1 MSIAEIL
8 GFRPAGE
15 TRAASALYGSVVA
28 QARDRRFFS
37 ALGVPDTYPSG
48 WERARRLPSWR
59 TLDALAELLDLEPGE
74 AFLARVAASESRR
87 GMPPP
92 VQRAEGVSPTATR

>member
-1 MSIAEIL
+1 MPTTEL
-8 GFRPAGE
+8 
-15 TRAASALYGSVVA
+15 SALLREGRLAKGLSQRQLA
-28 QARDRRFFS
+28 S

-59 TLDALAELLDLEPGE
+59 TLDALADLLDLEPGE

-92 VQRAEGVSPTATR
+92 VQRAEGVSRTATR